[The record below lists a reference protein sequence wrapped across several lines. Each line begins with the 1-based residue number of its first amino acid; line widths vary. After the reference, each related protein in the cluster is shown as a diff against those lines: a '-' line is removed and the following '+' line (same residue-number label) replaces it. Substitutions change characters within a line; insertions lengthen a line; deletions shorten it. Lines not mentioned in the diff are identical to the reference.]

1 MCIRTVNLRLL
12 SVRWYSTP
20 SQTFRASVRSLTPIR
35 KLCQK
40 SPWQSP
46 AECQE
51 EGESV
56 FPKFPL
62 IPSVVK
68 SGWIRKCV
76 NVCDGACVSAGW
88 STSRKTTWGACTSYL
103 RVTIQICLAWDV
115 HPASPSAQ
123 SRLWQWWEIKH
134 TNKSLS
140 CWLKCS
146 LNFPLSFVQTF
157 TVPSISLF
165 SLECLEGREITTEA
179 EITSM
184 VEEGFNNHVLSV
196 RVNSGWWDSVFLHF
210 CACLLCDGLATH
222 SSDSFTLQLGDMWA
236 Q

>member
-1 MCIRTVNLRLL
+1 MCIRTVNLLLL

-62 IPSVVK
+62 FPSVVK
-68 SGWIRKCV
+68 SGWIRKRV

-88 STSRKTTWGACTSYL
+88 SMSRKTTRGACTSYL

-140 CWLKCS
+140 CCQSVPWTSTCPSCRRSQFPPSHCS
-146 LNFPLSFVQTF
+146 AWSVWRAERSPQRRRSPAWWKKASTTTYCLSESTAAGETACFYTS
-157 TVPSISLF
+157 VP
-165 SLECLEGREITTEA
+165 
-179 EITSM
+179 
-184 VEEGFNNHVLSV
+184 
-196 RVNSGWWDSVFLHF
+196 
-210 CACLLCDGLATH
+210 GLASH